1 MSYPQSFIAD
11 FMIDTVDQWYSCK
24 YSSKINSEW
33 GCVWRSFFEEFKI
46 TEMCELGQIKI
57 FDYRTCGLCH
67 EDE

>member
-11 FMIDTVDQWYSCK
+11 FMIDHINDK
-24 YSSKINSEW
+24 YSSIIDSEW
-33 GCVWRSFFEEFKI
+33 GCIWRSFCEEFKI